1 LRRKIKIYNM
11 ETIETNQPL
20 NAAQIL
26 LLQAFSQIKSE
37 EEKSDI
43 QTLLLNY
50 YRKRVDYQAGN
61 IYLSNEKIEEIL
73 SSHSRTPYK

>member
-1 LRRKIKIYNM
+1 M

-20 NAAQIL
+20 NAAQLL

-50 YRKRVDYQAGN
+50 YRNRVDNQASN